1 MTKKR
6 NTTSRLNKVDYFIF
20 IICSILSACMFYL
33 YYMNMNSF
41 SIKLDE
47 DPIAEIGVKE
57 NVVQRKFADRN
68 LWEKVGLSSSIYE
81 GDIIRTAGDSRASV
95 IFLQRQTNV
104 SLNENSMIQISQ
116 SKNRDSINFITGEI
130 QLKNNSKDKS
140 LVIQAGVKEI
150 SLADS
155 AEVNIHVEPFM
166 EGEEQAKD
174 AVIDVVSGQVELSDI
189 KEFSKFK
196 KDVEK
201 SIIKAGETATFKLI
215 ENSKEE
221 IQKLTQPVEE
231 GAEQAQPEEEVEIVS
246 NIELGIEGEKQEKY
260 INFEYNVWDEENGR
274 YNYSA
279 GLWLSELLTEHKRIP
294 KGTAIEVTISGIPET
309 RLDGLAFQV
318 GTGERVWLEADV
330 FRWDGFGD
338 TNGLAPGQRF
348 ERKRIMI
355 IQNEIKS
362 TSKAWLHFTYEATF
376 MDKESTV
383 KEFTVKAKVL
393 DKNAFA
399 KITPVQP
406 GVSKSYEFDNY
417 QFIRNPYQ
425 FDSYINAE
433 KIFGDYKSIPAG
445 TKIRVSVQGIPDRD
459 MPWFIPLLIDQTDG
473 PWENLLSAENE
484 DLKPQDQ
491 EYLKKGKLFK
501 TEKVYVVKR
510 GMVVTNNGMFQM
522 VSEKKGE
529 GRLEIKNFKLK
540 IEVIE

>member
-1 MTKKR
+1 
-6 NTTSRLNKVDYFIF
+6 
-20 IICSILSACMFYL
+20 MFYL

-95 IFLQRQTNV
+95 TFLQRQTNV

-150 SLADS
+150 SLDDS

-201 SIIKAGETATFKLI
+201 SIIKAGETATFRLI
-215 ENSKEE
+215 ENSREE

-417 QFIRNPYQ
+417 QFVRNPYQ

-491 EYLKKGKLFK
+491 EYLEKGKLFK
-501 TEKVYVVKR
+501 AEKVYVVKR

-522 VSEKKGE
+522 ISENKGE